1 VRRIHVVGVELGMA
15 RESHYKAEFKFLRDW
30 LFSNVRIDNSGILAR
45 RLFRETADAT
55 SEIIKR
61 GARHTGPQ
69 SHQHDVDKH
78 RSPLSLRV
86 LLPAS

>member
-1 VRRIHVVGVELGMA
+1 VRRIHVVGVEFGAA
-15 RESHYKAEFKFLRDW
+15 RESHYKAEFEFLREW
-30 LFSNVRIDNSGILAR
+30 LFSNVRIDYAGILACH
-45 RLFRETADAT
+45 LFREAADAT

-69 SHQHDVDKH
+69 SHQHDVHRH
-78 RSPLSLRV
+78 RSLPSLRV